1 MAAGSEPLMLRLLL
15 VIAVSLGL
23 YACGVKS
30 DLDVPEGAQQPQ
42 KNAPDP
48 SKPPKPLGT

>member
-1 MAAGSEPLMLRLLL
+1 MLRLLL

-23 YACGVKS
+23 SACGVKS
-30 DLDVPEGAQQPQ
+30 DLEIPKGIQQPQ
-42 KNAPDP
+42 KGTPDP

>member
-1 MAAGSEPLMLRLLL
+1 MLRLLL
-15 VIAVSLGL
+15 VIAISLGL

-30 DLDVPEGAQQPQ
+30 DLDIPEGAQQPQ
-42 KNAPDP
+42 KGTPDP

>member
-1 MAAGSEPLMLRLLL
+1 MLRLVL
-15 VIAVSLGL
+15 IFAVSLGL

-30 DLDVPEGAQQPQ
+30 DLDVPQGATQQQ
-42 KNAPDP
+42 KGTPDP